1 MSDKSGAKS
10 NDIRDKIALVL
21 RIIAFVLYAFAVI
34 LFIVGFIN
42 SFGDINDFGGDD
54 FELDDFNEN
63 IVGFGSIINKIVSYI
78 ATAFTCSVCGSIL
91 LIISNSL
98 KFKVKKDMIES
109 KKNNNNE
116 EDLLNDSK
124 IDDEKSKKYR
134 VICAYCGSELDIDDK
149 KCPNCGASKKIQK
162 KIK

>member
-1 MSDKSGAKS
+1 MSEKSSAKS

-21 RIIAFVLYAFAVI
+21 RIVAFVLYAFAVI

-42 SFGDINDFGGDD
+42 AFGDIAGFGGND

-98 KFKVKKDMIES
+98 KFKVKKDLIES
-109 KKNNNNE
+109 KNNNVTE
-116 EDLLNDSK
+116 SLNDSK
-124 IDDEKSKKYR
+124 IIDDEKSKKYR
-134 VICAYCGSELDIDDK
+134 IICAYCGSELDLDDK

>member
-42 SFGDINDFGGDD
+42 SFGDINGFGGDD

-98 KFKVKKDMIES
+98 KFKVKKDLIES
-109 KKNNNNE
+109 KNNNATE
-116 EDLLNDSK
+116 SLNDSK
-124 IDDEKSKKYR
+124 IIDDEKSKKYR
-134 VICAYCGSELDIDDK
+134 IICAYCGSELDIDDK

>member
-1 MSDKSGAKS
+1 MSEKSSAKS

-21 RIIAFVLYAFAVI
+21 RIVAFVLYAFAII

-42 SFGDINDFGGDD
+42 AFGDIAGFDGHDFV
-54 FELDDFNEN
+54 LDDFNEN

-98 KFKVKKDMIES
+98 KFKVKKDLIES
-109 KKNNNNE
+109 KNNNATE
-116 EDLLNDSK
+116 SLNDGK
-124 IDDEKSKKYR
+124 PNDEKSKKYR
-134 VICAYCGSELDIDDK
+134 IICAYCGSELDLDDK

>member
-42 SFGDINDFGGDD
+42 AFGDIAGFGGSD

-98 KFKVKKDMIES
+98 KFKVKKDLIES
-109 KKNNNNE
+109 KNNNTTE
-116 EDLLNDSK
+116 SLNDGK
-124 IDDEKSKKYR
+124 IIDDEKSKKYR
-134 VICAYCGSELDIDDK
+134 IICAYCGSELDSDDK

>member
-1 MSDKSGAKS
+1 MSEKSSAKS
-10 NDIRDKIALVL
+10 NDIRDRIALVL
-21 RIIAFVLYAFAVI
+21 RIVAFVLYAFAVI

-42 SFGDINDFGGDD
+42 AFGDIAGFGGND

-109 KKNNNNE
+109 KNNNVTE
-116 EDLLNDSK
+116 SLNDSK
-124 IDDEKSKKYR
+124 PNDEKSKKYR
-134 VICAYCGSELDIDDK
+134 IICAYCGSELDLDDK

>member
-42 SFGDINDFGGDD
+42 AFGDIAGFDGND

-98 KFKVKKDMIES
+98 KFKVKKDLIES
-109 KKNNNNE
+109 KNSNVTE
-116 EDLLNDSK
+116 SLNDSK
-124 IDDEKSKKYR
+124 IIDDEKSKKYR
-134 VICAYCGSELDIDDK
+134 IICAYCGSELDLDDK